1 MRGDV
6 LGPGAGAAAPLGF
19 APLVERHV
27 PLAARAR
34 AAVDG
39 RGVGVVAVLLEAL
52 PKLAVCRE
60 PGLQGQSGGHR

>member
-19 APLVERHV
+19 APLVECHV

-34 AAVDG
+34 AAVNSG
-39 RGVGVVAVLLEAL
+39 GVGVVAVLLEAL
-52 PKLAVCRE
+52 PKVAVRRE
-60 PGLQGQSGGHR
+60 PGLQGQSQGQR